1 MYGVQNN
8 LYDILVKLSK
18 VPICSLSIDL
28 FMRYNYNSLIFYML
42 KGFFLLN
49 LDSP

>member
-18 VPICSLSIDL
+18 VLICSLSIDL
-28 FMRYNYNSLIFYML
+28 LMRYNYNSLILYIL
-42 KGFFLLN
+42 KDFFF
-49 LDSP
+49 